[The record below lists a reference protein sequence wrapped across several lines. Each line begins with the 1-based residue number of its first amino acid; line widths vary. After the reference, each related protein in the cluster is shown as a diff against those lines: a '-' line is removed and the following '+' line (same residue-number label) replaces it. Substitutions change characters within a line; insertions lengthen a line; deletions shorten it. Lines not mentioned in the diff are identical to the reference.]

1 MAKPPAR
8 RGRAVPGH
16 IGVLQRPAQYAARPV
31 FRWLW
36 PTEVEGL
43 DNIPVN
49 SGAILCPNHLSV
61 FDSFLLPSVLP
72 RPLIFVGKAEYLDDW
87 KTRRLFPALGMI
99 PIERGSGRRT
109 EPALDA
115 ARQVLDAGGLFGIY
129 PEGTRSRS
137 THLHKGHTGAA
148 RLAIGTATQII
159 PVGFIGTLDIQPPGQ
174 PFPRPFRPATV
185 RFGKPIDVRRYVAR
199 ADDRAVY
206 RQLIDEVMYEISQLT
221 DQTYVDRYASAK
233 DEPGVV
239 RSSGRAPRSIRPT
252 SPRVAASCAAASA
265 RQTPR
270 LKRSA
275 RQSSR

>member
-1 MAKPPAR
+1 MTRATVKKGRVNPAR
-8 RGRAVPGH
+8 V
-16 IGVLQRPAQYAARPV
+16 GVLQRPVQRVAGPV
-31 FRWLW
+31 FRRLW

-43 DNIPVN
+43 ENLPSD

-61 FDSFLLPSVLP
+61 FDSFLLPAVLP

-99 PIERGSGRRT
+99 PIERGAGRRT

-115 ARQVLDAGGLFGIY
+115 ARDVIEAGGLFGIY

-148 RLAIGTATQII
+148 RLAIGTGAPII
-159 PVGFIGTLDIQPPGQ
+159 PVGLVGTLDIQPPGQ
-174 PFPRPFRPATV
+174 SLPRPFRPATI
-185 RFGKPIDVRRYVAR
+185 RFGTPIDVGRYANR
-199 ADDRAVY
+199 ADERAIY

-221 DQTYVDRYASAK
+221 GQTYVDRYASAK

-239 RSSGRAPRSIRPT
+239 RPGGRRARS
-252 SPRVAASCAAASA
+252 
-265 RQTPR
+265 
-270 LKRSA
+270 LKAGGSLQPA
-275 RQSSR
+275 LS